1 MKPITS
7 KMLCL
12 LMAMVMLISF
22 SACTE
27 DTVTEQ
33 DRENTEGVILPAE
46 TKRELSAEKARL
58 SIAFTT
64 EAGYTLSYDNKDM
77 IKSIT
82 PLQGSEAGSHIAT
95 VEVNPNSSE
104 SNRSAIIYITVD
116 GFARTTLVEL
126 NQKSKAQ
133 DMDEIAMYL
142 DERLKTEY
150 YWLDEYNAK
159 WATFD
164 FKVDRKTSTE
174 YNNMLER
181 NLLKMTTN
189 LADGGTESD
198 GSRYLYTNA
207 MVIPLS
213 DMEDTTRS
221 DEDQPTEEGYGFDIT
236 PILLI
241 ISEENGVRLFAFSV
255 QHVYNSSPAAS
266 SGLRRSD
273 LITKVNNTDI
283 TDNNVNE
290 IYAKLLMQNDPSI
303 TLEKMDFGTEKY
315 ATITISRGEYVAS
328 PVAYYTILPEHERF
342 NKEGKKIG
350 YLSFLSFDYTYDQ
363 MLVDAL
369 QDLVSQGAEEFILDL
384 RYNGGGAVDTAAILT
399 SMILDESYVGQ
410 ICAKLVRNPKNPRK
424 SEEILIQKYISDEKN
439 VDLPN
444 LNINRVYVLVSS
456 FTASASEMVITGLEG
471 LDFEVITIGERT
483 EGKNCGMDVIAKNIG
498 AYYCEFAPIT
508 FLCCNAKDFND
519 YADGLVPDIDFDDYR
534 GKAEYERLKTQLEL
548 YPIPIGAWGNM
559 DYDLALTEA
568 VSNIHGSTLLTPD
581 TGEGESEGE
590 GEGEGGQGGD
600 DQTTTRSTSKFQIIK
615 GKKMTD
621 NIKDWKQRGM
631 FKIIEQE
638 SLNNEETQE

>member
-1 MKPITS
+1 MKTITS

-12 LMAMVMLISF
+12 LMAMVMLTSF

-95 VEVNPNSSE
+95 VEVNPNSSD
-104 SNRSAIIYITVD
+104 SNRSANIYITVN
-116 GFARTTLVEL
+116 GFTRTTLVEL
-126 NQKSKAQ
+126 SQKSKAQ

-164 FKVDRKTSTE
+164 FKVERKTSSA
-174 YNNMLER
+174 YNNMLEK

-189 LADGGTESD
+189 QADGGTESD
-198 GSRYLYTNA
+198 GSRYIYTNA
-207 MVIPLS
+207 TVIPLS
-213 DMEDTTRS
+213 ELEQATRS
-221 DEDQPTEEGYGFDIT
+221 DDDRPTKEGYGFEIT
-236 PILLI
+236 PIILI
-241 ISEENGVRLFAFSV
+241 MSEENGVKLYAFSV
-255 QHVYNSSPAAS
+255 QHVYNNSPAATA
-266 SGLRRSD
+266 GLRRSD

-283 TDNNVNE
+283 TDNNAND
-290 IYAKLLMQNDPSI
+290 IYAKLMLQTDPSI
-303 TLEKMDFGTEKY
+303 TIEKMDFVTGKL
-315 ATITISRGEYVAS
+315 ATITVTRGEFVAS
-328 PVAYYTILPEHERF
+328 PVAYYAILPEHEKF
-342 NKEGKKIG
+342 NNEGKKIG
-350 YLSFLSFDYTYDQ
+350 YLSFLSFDSSFD
-363 MLVDAL
+363 
-369 QDLVSQGAEEFILDL
+369 QDLIDAFKDLSSQGAEEFILDL

-399 SMILDESYVGQ
+399 SMTLNESYVGQ

-424 SEEILIQKYISDEKN
+424 NEEILVQKYTNSDKN
-439 VDLPN
+439 IDLPN
-444 LNINRVYVLVSS
+444 LNINRIYVLVSS

-483 EGKNCGMDVIAKNIG
+483 EGKNCGMDVISKTIG

-508 FLCCNAKDFND
+508 FLCHNAKDFND

-534 GKAEYERLKTQLEL
+534 GKPEYDRHKGQLNMF
-548 YPIPIGAWGNM
+548 PIAMGAWGNM
-559 DYDLALTEA
+559 SYDLALTEA

-581 TGEGESEGE
+581 TGEDE
-590 GEGEGGQGGD
+590 GEGEGGEGNQGGD

-615 GKKMTD
+615 GEKMPD
-621 NIKDWKQRGM
+621 NILPWKKRGM
-631 FKIIEQE
+631 YHRIEQV
-638 SLNNEETQE
+638 SLNNEEAQE